1 VKLSLLV
8 LLAYLAFLDLQFQYV
23 IWVAPLLTLVN
34 LFDRRTVVPTGVVYV
49 SSFLLGFVKDGFQTY
64 EAYSLLFLNLQRPGN
79 WLESWLGS
87 AIQNPL
93 LDIVAT
99 PFLRTVLSAF
109 MILVAFLLVYSP
121 RGKP

>member
-1 VKLSLLV
+1 
-8 LLAYLAFLDLQFQYV
+8 
-23 IWVAPLLTLVN
+23 
-34 LFDRRTVVPTGVVYV
+34 
-49 SSFLLGFVKDGFQTY
+49 LGFVKDGFQTY